1 MVFYFKSNVV
11 DPAAFIY
18 VGKDKVE
25 SISFH
30 TSVATWPALTPPEM
44 RTS

>member
-25 SISFH
+25 SI
-30 TSVATWPALTPPEM
+30 VI
-44 RTS
+44 RTSRTSNPELTFQR